1 MHEYSLVQALLARVE
16 ATAEAHGAATVYRIR
31 LRIGEL
37 SGVETELFGYAF
49 EMARRG
55 TRSAAAELEV
65 VPVKARWA
73 CPGCERS
80 IERGSALRCA
90 ACGVPARLLEGDEI
104 LLEQIE
110 MDTG

>member
-16 ATAEAHGAATVYRIR
+16 ATADAHGATTVHRIR

-37 SGVETELFGYAF
+37 SGVESELFGYAF

-55 TRSAAAELEV
+55 TKSAAAELEV
-65 VPVKARWA
+65 VPVKARWV
-73 CPGCERS
+73 CPQCDQP
-80 IERGSALRCA
+80 IEAGAVLRCQE
-90 ACGVPARLLEGDEI
+90 CQVPARLVEGDEL